1 MAATSVRYHKRLAAT
16 PTQPVPATPR
26 HNQKLSIALVFL
38 CTVLGAAAQIL
49 MKSGTQSTEAS
60 SPLALIAAIFTN
72 WHLFLGYALYGLS
85 TVVLIVALKYGQL
98 SILYPVIALTY
109 VWVTI
114 LSVVLYSEVLNPF
127 KILGLTTVVLGVA
140 ILGRGMGGAKPPS
153 HPELPAA

>member
-1 MAATSVRYHKRLAAT
+1 MAAISVRYHKKLAAT
-16 PTQPVPATPR
+16 PTQPATAPPR

-38 CTVLGAAAQIL
+38 CTILGAAAQIL
-49 MKSGTQSTEAS
+49 MKSGTQSTEAT
-60 SPLALIAAIFTN
+60 SPVALIVAIFTN

-114 LSVVLYSEVLNPF
+114 LSVVLYNEALNPF
-127 KILGLTTVVLGVA
+127 KLLGLTTVVLGVA
-140 ILGRGMGGAKPPS
+140 ILGRGLGNSKPPS
-153 HPELPAA
+153 GPELPAA